1 MFKKAVIQ
9 FCTFVIIFIITF
21 SSTQH
26 PITKGYIM
34 ELHDRA
40 EVVMKNEDPL
50 YLEILSKKESYSIA
64 PQDAVID
71 KVWKAIP
78 GLNGMKINV
87 AKTYEKMKQT
97 GTFNE
102 REIVFDEVSP
112 KVTLKDLPPAPIYR
126 GNSEKKMASFMINV
140 AWGNEY
146 IPEILKTLNDN
157 NIKSTFYLD
166 GSWVKNNP
174 KLAKMIEEEGHE
186 IGNHAYSHPNMKNL
200 SKSRIEEEIVK
211 TNEIIKATLNE
222 KPEWFAP
229 PSGSYRQDVV
239 DVAREHGLYT
249 ILWTVDTVDWK
260 KPNHTE
266 MANRV
271 IRKTEAGSLILMH
284 PTSSTVKGLQMMIDG
299 IEKKGLTLG
308 TVGET
313 LSEKRNHIN
322 SH

>member
-1 MFKKAVIQ
+1 M
-9 FCTFVIIFIITF
+9 IFIITF

-50 YLEILSKKESYSIA
+50 YLEILSKKQQYEIA

-78 GLNGMKINV
+78 GYNGLKINV
-87 AKTYEKMKQT
+87 PETYEKMKKA
-97 GTFNE
+97 GSFNE
-102 REIVFDEVSP
+102 GDIVFDQVKPE
-112 KVTLKDLPPAPIYR
+112 VTLNDLPPSPVYR
-126 GNSEKKMASFMINV
+126 GNQDKPMVSFMVNV

-146 IPEILKTLNDN
+146 IPDLLKILNENEIS
-157 NIKSTFYLD
+157 STFYLD

-174 KLAKMIEEEGHE
+174 KLAKMIVEEGHE

-200 SKSRIEEEIVK
+200 SRDRIEEEISK
-211 TNEIIKATLNE
+211 TNQMIEATLNI
-222 KPEWFAP
+222 KPDWFAP

-239 DVAREHGLYT
+239 DIARDLDLFT

-260 KPNHTE
+260 KPNPQD
-266 MANRV
+266 MASRV
-271 IRKTEAGSLILMH
+271 INKTEAGSLILMH
-284 PTSSTVKGLQMMIDG
+284 PTSSTVNGLQMMIDG
-299 IEKKGLTLG
+299 IQDKGLTIG
-308 TVGET
+308 PVGET
-313 LSEKRNHIN
+313 LSEKRLNFATQ
-322 SH
+322 